1 MESTDESP
9 GSLISIVI
17 DDFDVQYN
25 SIGVC
30 FQGFYFDIACAVFGP
45 FSVVLSPDASTVCG
59 APSGCSP
66 VMKVKP
72 YSIREK

>member
-1 MESTDESP
+1 VESTDESP

-45 FSVVLSPDASTVCG
+45 FSVERSLQMHPLYAELHRAVP
-59 APSGCSP
+59 P
-66 VMKVKP
+66 
-72 YSIREK
+72 